1 MPNSLAAAKQRLT
14 EPGTCFLYYF
24 SVYVNLFK
32 ELFSFVANR
41 CISEKRVQ
49 RYRLFQ
55 YPPNIS
61 AIIFQKRWIFDVDQA
76 ERGTQPQCGCLHNP
90 RNPSRKQTRN
100 TSSRE
105 QTGNEQQRADGKRAA
120 GKQTKDKQQEAD
132 GKRATGSRR
141 ETSKRTRAG

>member
-1 MPNSLAAAKQRLT
+1 MPNPLAAAKQRLT

-61 AIIFQKRWIFDVDQA
+61 EIIFQKRWIFDVDQA
-76 ERGTQPQCGCLHNP
+76 KKGARSRNAAAYTTQ
-90 RNPSRKQTRN
+90 
-100 TSSRE
+100 
-105 QTGNEQQRADGKRAA
+105 
-120 GKQTKDKQQEAD
+120 
-132 GKRATGSRR
+132 
-141 ETSKRTRAG
+141 ET

>member
-1 MPNSLAAAKQRLT
+1 MPNSLAAAKQRPT

-55 YPPNIS
+55 YSPNIS

-100 TSSRE
+100 TSR
-105 QTGNEQQRADGKRAA
+105 
-120 GKQTKDKQQEAD
+120 KQTRNKQQEAD
-132 GKRATGSRR
+132 EKPKQAAN
-141 ETSKRTRAG
+141 EKQA

>member
-1 MPNSLAAAKQRLT
+1 MPNSLAAAKQRPT

-49 RYRLFQ
+49 RYRFFQ

-61 AIIFQKRWIFDVDQA
+61 EIIFQKRWIFDAYQA
-76 ERGTQPQCGCLHNP
+76 ERGAQPQCGCPHNP
-90 RNPSRKQTRN
+90 RNASRKQT
-100 TSSRE
+100 
-105 QTGNEQQRADGKRAA
+105 GNKHEHC
-120 GKQTKDKQQEAD
+120 
-132 GKRATGSRR
+132 
-141 ETSKRTRAG
+141 TRAPITRGGTSLL

>member
-1 MPNSLAAAKQRLT
+1 MPTPLAAAKQRLT

-76 ERGTQPQCGCLHNP
+76 ERGAQPQCGCLHNQ
-90 RNPSRKQTRN
+90 RNPSR
-100 TSSRE
+100 
-105 QTGNEQQRADGKRAA
+105 
-120 GKQTKDKQQEAD
+120 KQTKDKQQEAGEKHKQEAD
-132 GKRATGSRR
+132 EKRKQEADERR
-141 ETSKRTRAG
+141 ARRRRKRTYGRERDEQDADAERA

>member
-1 MPNSLAAAKQRLT
+1 MPTSLAAAKQRLT

-61 AIIFQKRWIFDVDQA
+61 AIIFQKRWIFDVDQVK
-76 ERGTQPQCGCLHNP
+76 RGAQPQCGCLHNP
-90 RNPSRKQTRN
+90 RNASR
-100 TSSRE
+100 
-105 QTGNEQQRADGKRAA
+105 
-120 GKQTKDKQQEAD
+120 KQTKDKQQEAGEKHKQEAD
-132 GKRATGSRR
+132 ERRARR
-141 ETSKRTRAG
+141 RRKRTYGRERDVQDTDAERA